1 LGVEAVIGKRYEFV
15 LQIWRIIRWKG
26 ARPQNEVGDPVS
38 NVAVRKQLVFLDHGG
53 KNSFVKPSLSLFLLL
68 LVLPGKKEPSASHKP
83 IAEIVS

>member
-1 LGVEAVIGKRYEFV
+1 
-15 LQIWRIIRWKG
+15 
-26 ARPQNEVGDPVS
+26 VGDPVS